1 MKISTSSLKVGDTML
16 TGEKVISI
24 TRDSLSLATDKIRVC
39 LMNIKRK
46 TTRLAEWNKHST
58 VSIQD

>member
-1 MKISTSSLKVGDTML
+1 ML

-24 TRDSLSLATDKIRVC
+24 TRDSLSLPTDKIRVC